1 MRKMIL
7 STALALT
14 MATSLTGC
22 LATQAVLGDPLCQYG
37 CDKTDKFTTH
47 TLFKDTYVAIAKPAK
62 PIDGYPNALLL
73 IGKNST
79 LILTPKNADDV
90 KFFQRLSEFDLRYL
104 SMYLFHYNENGNKK
118 DDLKL
123 VVKNPNHKIDQVE
136 IWVNLKFSR
145 HIDLPATAKEK
156 QLFADTGFE
165 LTSNNASVYGK
176 GDVRFEYGKTLV
188 LNMTAIPALPN
199 VNLTHTFRQPIEL
212 EFYRTEQHGNPN
224 PKSKKGLPPYLI
236 APALVIDVVTLPLQ
250 LAGMWMYETIKD
262 VGKK

>member
-1 MRKMIL
+1 MKKVIL
-7 STALALT
+7 NTALAAV

-37 CDKTDKFTTH
+37 CDKTDKSTTH

-62 PIDGYPNALLL
+62 PIAGYPDALLL

-104 SMYLFHYNENGNKK
+104 FLGTTSTTIE
-118 DDLKL
+118 
-123 VVKNPNHKIDQVE
+123 VKTPNHTIDQVE
-136 IWVNLKFSR
+136 KLISVTFSR

-176 GDVRFEYGKTLV
+176 GDVRFEYGKTLA

-250 LAGMWMYETIKD
+250 LAGMWAYESIKD
-262 VGKK
+262 AGKK